1 MLIAMASDVVEK
13 VLADVL
19 TDDRWSTETEQAVL
33 IKESALYIINKAGG
47 EDVTGLISLPKI

>member
-1 MLIAMASDVVEK
+1 MASDVVEK

>member
-1 MLIAMASDVVEK
+1 MASDVVEK

-47 EDVTGLISLPKI
+47 EDVTGLISFPKI